1 MNSSSTEL
9 FLSRLHWPVTTLGYG
24 RRIGIWFQGCSIR
37 CKGCCSL
44 DTWDAEPT
52 HATTVENVLA
62 WIGTQPLEQ
71 VDGFTISGGEPFD
84 QPIALL
90 KLLHALKA
98 LRTAAPRSLDILVY
112 SGFPWRVQSQR
123 YASVIGLVDTVVS
136 EPFVR
141 SKPGDG
147 LAGSGNQVVRC
158 LTNTGRE
165 RHGPE
170 AASRRA
176 GRLQLDFDGER
187 VWLVGIPQRGALDLL
202 RQDLAAKGI
211 GLSDCSWRS

>member
-62 WIGTQPLEQ
+62 WIEAQPLEQ

-84 QPIALL
+84 QPAALIR
-90 KLLHALKA
+90 LLEALNSVRVA
-98 LRTAAPRSLDILVY
+98 SNRSKDILVY
-112 SGFPWRVQSQR
+112 SGFAWRKLRERHS
-123 YASVIGLVDTVVS
+123 SVLGLIDTLVS
-136 EPFVR
+136 EPYVLTR
-141 SKPGDG
+141 SANG
-147 LAGSGNQVVRC
+147 LVGSANQVVRC
-158 LTNTGRE
+158 LTELGRL
-165 RHGPE
+165 RHGPN
-170 AASRRA
+170 AALADSARM
-176 GRLQLDFDGER
+176 QMHFDGQHL
-187 VWLVGIPQRGALDLL
+187 WLIGIPQQGSLEVLHER
-202 RQDLAAKGI
+202 LAASGI
-211 GLSDCSWRS
+211 TLADCSWRA